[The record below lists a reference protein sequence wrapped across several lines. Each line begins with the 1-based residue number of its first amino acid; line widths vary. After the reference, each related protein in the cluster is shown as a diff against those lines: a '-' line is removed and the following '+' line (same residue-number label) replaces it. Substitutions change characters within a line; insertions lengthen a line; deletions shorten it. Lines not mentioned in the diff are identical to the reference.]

1 MKRWRISLAVCAG
14 ILLMGAGRAE
24 LMDWA
29 QAQESA
35 QTQEIWAEAQGDAV
49 NTAVRA
55 EDITKKCKIRVSEGD
70 RGRLTDGKVSSCWR
84 YGGAG
89 AWIGA
94 RIPDDVAA
102 GAIRIEWM
110 FDPEGFELIEYDADQ
125 KELRRRTQADT
136 FPNICTMFTLRPDAK
151 IVQLKMTA
159 GGQQVGR
166 ITLYSEGILP
176 GDVQTW
182 LPPVEKA
189 DLMAVSTHQDDE
201 VLFLGGTIP
210 YSDVVCGRPTVT
222 VYMANCG
229 RERRRE
235 ALECLWEMGSRHYP
249 EFVNL
254 KDEKVESIKAGVKL
268 WGGKDNILKEMVER
282 IRRYKPEVIVAQD
295 LNGEYGHNQHKI
307 VARAMKY
314 AVEAAADPARYPD
327 SYDQY
332 GAWQVKKLY
341 IHLLKENQIRMDWTA
356 PRAEC
361 GGLSLLQVAKNG
373 MAKHASQTA
382 YFSVKDSSKYD
393 NALFGLQVST
403 VGEDTAK
410 DDFFENIP
418 EDASEAYLA
427 TAPTPTPRPSPTPE
441 STPEPTKAADDAGM
455 IEGDTDHTEDGEDAP
470 SPAGAAVESAPTAPA
485 QQSSE
490 RGGGLVGVL
499 LIIAG
504 LAVAGGG
511 GWYIAT
517 HVLKKPA
524 GKRRKVKKS

>member
-1 MKRWRISLAVCAG
+1 MKRWLNVIAAACAG
-14 ILLMGAGRAE
+14 LMLLGAGRAE
-24 LMDWA
+24 LADWA

-49 NTAVRA
+49 NTAVMA
-55 EDITKKCKIRVSEGD
+55 GDITQKCKIKVSEGE
-70 RGRLTDGKVSSCWR
+70 RGKLTDDKVSTCWR
-84 YGGAG
+84 YDGTG
-89 AWIGA
+89 AWIGI
-94 RIPDDVAA
+94 RIPDDAVA

-110 FDPEGFELIEYDADQ
+110 FDPAGFELIEFDEDQ

-136 FPNICTMFTLRPDAK
+136 FPNICTMFTLLADTK
-151 IVQLKMTA
+151 LVKLSMTA
-159 GGQQVGR
+159 EGQQVGR

-282 IRRYKPEVIVAQD
+282 IRRYKPEVIVTQD

-327 SYDQY
+327 SYNIY

-341 IHLLKENQIRMDWTA
+341 IHLLKDNQIRMDWTS

-361 GGLSLLQVAKNG
+361 GGISLLQVAKNG

-403 VGEDTAK
+403 VGEDAAK

-418 EDASEAYLA
+418 ADASAAYLA
-427 TAPTPTPRPSPTPE
+427 AAPTPGPTPTP
-441 STPEPTKAADDAGM
+441 TPEPTKAVEEPGM
-455 IEGDTDHTEDGEDAP
+455 IGGESDHTEDGEDDLP
-470 SPAGAAVESAPTAPA
+470 PPTAPA
-485 QQSSE
+485 QSAPE
-490 RGGGLVGVL
+490 RGGGLTGVL
-499 LIIAG
+499 LIAAG
-504 LAVAGGG
+504 LAVAAGG

-524 GKRRKVKKS
+524 PKRRKAKKS

>member
-1 MKRWRISLAVCAG
+1 MKRWLNVIAAACAG
-14 ILLMGAGRAE
+14 LMLLGAGRAE
-24 LMDWA
+24 LADWA

-49 NTAVRA
+49 NTAVMA
-55 EDITKKCKIRVSEGD
+55 GDITQKCKIKVSEGE
-70 RGRLTDGKVSSCWR
+70 RGKLTDDKVSTCWS
-84 YGGAG
+84 YDGTG
-89 AWIGA
+89 AWIGI
-94 RIPDDVAA
+94 RIPDDAVA

-110 FDPEGFELIEYDADQ
+110 FDPSGFEMIEFDADQ

-136 FPNICTMFTLRPDAK
+136 FPNICTMFTLLPDAK
-151 IVQLKMTA
+151 LVQLKMTA
-159 GGQQVGR
+159 KGQQVGR

-189 DLMAVSTHQDDE
+189 DLMAVSAHQDDE

-235 ALECLWEMGSRHYP
+235 ALDCLWEMGSRHYP

-254 KDEKVESIKAGVKL
+254 KDERVESIKAGVQL

-282 IRRYKPEVIVAQD
+282 IRRYKPEVIVTQD

-327 SYDQY
+327 SYNQY

-341 IHLLKENQIRMDWTA
+341 IHLLKDNQIKMDWSS

-373 MAKHASQTA
+373 MAKHASQTG
-382 YFSVKDSSKYD
+382 YFSIKDSSKYD
-393 NALFGLQVST
+393 NSLFGLQVST
-403 VGEDTAK
+403 VGEDAAK

-418 EDASEAYLA
+418 EDASAAYLA
-427 TAPTPTPRPSPTPE
+427 TAPTPGPTPAP
-441 STPEPTKAADDAGM
+441 TPEPTAEPAATAEDEGM
-455 IEGDTDHTEDGEDAP
+455 TEGDADHTEDGADDPLPTVTAAP
-470 SPAGAAVESAPTAPA
+470 PEAPA
-485 QQSSE
+485 QSTGE
-490 RGGGLVGVL
+490 RGGGLVGAL
-499 LIIAG
+499 LILAG

-517 HVLKKPA
+517 RVLKKP
-524 GKRRKVKKS
+524 RRRRGKVKKS